1 MLRRPPRSTRADT
14 LFPYTTLFRSWR
26 PGAVQPAR
34 GGAGPEPCVG
44 LQYGLPKPHARP
56 RAPLSRRRAMQES
69 AMPVLERIKA
79 EVEGHPIV
87 PFMKGT
93 AQFPMCGFSSR
104 TVQALKAAGVGELH
118 TVNVLEEPEIR
129 ANLPRYRSEEHTSDL
144 QSLMR

>member
-1 MLRRPPRSTRADT
+1 MVLASGWCSAGVRR
-14 LFPYTTLFRSWR
+14 
-26 PGAVQPAR
+26 
-34 GGAGPEPCVG
+34 AGPQPCVG

-87 PFMKGT
+87 LFMKGT

-129 ANLPRYRSEEHTSDL
+129 ANPPQHSNWPTFPHQFIHRQHKI
-144 QSLMR
+144 

>member
-1 MLRRPPRSTRADT
+1 MAMASWGGSSGARR
-14 LFPYTTLFRSWR
+14 
-26 PGAVQPAR
+26 
-34 GGAGPEPCVG
+34 AGPQPCVG

-56 RAPLSRRRAMQES
+56 RDPLSRRRAMQES
-69 AMPVLERIKA
+69 AMPVLERIKS

-87 PFMKGT
+87 LFMKGT

-129 ANLPRYRSEEHTSDL
+129 ANLPRYSNWPTFPRSEEHTSEL
-144 QSLMR
+144 QSLMRISYAVFSLKKKT